1 MWPAHA
7 QLDPVTIADH
17 SAWTDHIQVENLGEN
32 MCNPIFVQCLSTF
45 IWNLLIIGEAEVSPT
60 VDSYL
65 KTL

>member
-1 MWPAHA
+1 MY
-7 QLDPVTIADH
+7 
-17 SAWTDHIQVENLGEN
+17 
-32 MCNPIFVQCLSTF
+32 NPIFVKCLSTF